1 MIAFGRSDN
10 EKRSRFMPGGLT
22 MLKQIVPVSLKNY
35 AKSVI
40 SWKKPGE
47 FRKSV
52 TRFADHRGLQVKRF
66 LLVPVWNIRNPIHF
80 KRERSLFRRITSSSD
95 HVEKFTVERSL
106 GFNVIEL
113 DKDQVSA
120 CVEFAREKLIS
131 SKGKSKNP
139 NDKDYL
145 RAIADFSDI
154 DIKSKVFQLFTS
166 PTMLQSVSKYLGSA
180 PILSDIVVLH
190 SPQTETDPQKTE
202 FRGSQLYH
210 RDGDGVRVLK
220 IWVLCNNVEM
230 ENGPTVLLPSHLS
243 DKVAAKHFYR
253 PGDKVSHDRWFRKYD
268 EELFYAVGQAG
279 TVIATDTISCF
290 HMGSRTSMSSS
301 RLVMMAHYVSPYSS
315 YFRPNSA
322 LKLTKKYNFQA
333 FIPELSK
340 SAKVLLRP
348 YLANFENE

>member
-10 EKRSRFMPGGLT
+10 EKRTSYMPGGPT
-22 MLKQIVPVSLKNY
+22 MLKQIVPISLKNY

-95 HVEKFTVERSL
+95 HVEEFTVERSL

-190 SPQTETDPQKTE
+190 SPQTETDPEKTE
-202 FRGSQLYH
+202 FQGSQLFH

-230 ENGPTVLLPSHLS
+230 
-243 DKVAAKHFYR
+243 
-253 PGDKVSHDRWFRKYD
+253 
-268 EELFYAVGQAG
+268 
-279 TVIATDTISCF
+279 
-290 HMGSRTSMSSS
+290 
-301 RLVMMAHYVSPYSS
+301 
-315 YFRPNSA
+315 
-322 LKLTKKYNFQA
+322 
-333 FIPELSK
+333 
-340 SAKVLLRP
+340 
-348 YLANFENE
+348 